1 MSISE
6 IPTSRLRLIV
16 SVSSAFGSCDAS
28 PRVFSLGIH
37 FKHHRHGH
45 LYSYLTLQLDHH
57 RQLYEVVKVYQF
69 VQWPV
74 KNCRRSLLCIPR
86 PTGNGGLAYIGG
98 YLCVRFECEE
108 QRDIF
113 WLIGGE
119 FQDGKDLNNKYD
131 DCVFN

>member
-1 MSISE
+1 MGRKS
-6 IPTSRLRLIV
+6 PTSCIKLEESFDHV
-16 SVSSAFGSCDAS
+16 K
-28 PRVFSLGIH
+28 SL
-37 FKHHRHGH
+37 FQSKHHRHGH
-45 LYSYLTLQLDHH
+45 LYSCLTLQLDHH

-74 KNCRRSLLCIPR
+74 TNCRRSLLCIPR

-108 QRDIF
+108 QGDIF